1 MGKGNNSPKEMLL
14 RSVVYTMHALHEH
27 GHFGRTLKWRHP
39 TSIPCSEGWFVDC
52 LKCIT
57 VANCRKLCAGV
68 PPSQQVRL
76 RWANQVE
83 ALPPAYQA
91 AGAGVLNDILGPSGD
106 QSSGA
111 GGF

>member
-1 MGKGNNSPKEMLL
+1 MSALATHSGGGIQPA
-14 RSVVYTMHALHEH
+14 YHAATGTCGALT
-27 GHFGRTLKWRHP
+27 RY
-39 TSIPCSEGWFVDC
+39 
-52 LKCIT
+52 IT
-57 VANCRKLCAGV
+57 TNDWQKYCAGV

-91 AGAGVLNDILGPSGD
+91 AGAGVLNDILGPSTA

-111 GGF
+111 GDSLSGFKLRSVSMSAIHMSPGTPK

>member
-1 MGKGNNSPKEMLL
+1 
-14 RSVVYTMHALHEH
+14 MHALYQEMQAWKVQDAHSS
-27 GHFGRTLKWRHP
+27 GGIQP
-39 TSIPCSEGWFVDC
+39 AYPCSKRYYVDR

-57 VANCRKLCAGV
+57 TRNCREFCAGV

-111 GGF
+111 GGS